1 MQVQDVLPIQHE
13 IEDTITELMKIR
25 GGVLFK
31 EGHSN
36 NRTDDELN
44 KVCQL
49 MSLCFM
55 TIGKWHESTF
65 METCTKKK
73 YRMLLKKA
81 FHL

>member
-1 MQVQDVLPIQHE
+1 MLLKLKNNMKAQDILPVQQE
-13 IEDTITELMKIR
+13 IENTITELMEVR

-31 EGHSN
+31 KDHIN

-55 TIGKWHESTF
+55 TIGKWHES
-65 METCTKKK
+65 M
-73 YRMLLKKA
+73 
-81 FHL
+81 

>member
-1 MQVQDVLPIQHE
+1 MLLKLKNNMKAQDILPVQQE
-13 IEDTITELMKIR
+13 IENTITELMEVR

-31 EGHSN
+31 KHHIN

-55 TIGKWHESTF
+55 TIGKWHES
-65 METCTKKK
+65 M
-73 YRMLLKKA
+73 
-81 FHL
+81 